1 LLRLKAFNEAHVQE
15 RSLAGLQ
22 THCDALRSTKSS
34 LEEEMG
40 TDLLSQLSSDDQ
52 HEVDRLNDE
61 IKQVGGTCV
70 FLKSCT
76 CSSES

>member
-1 LLRLKAFNEAHVQE
+1 
-15 RSLAGLQ
+15 
-22 THCDALRSTKSS
+22 
-34 LEEEMG
+34 MG

-70 FLKSCT
+70 FLKSYT